1 MSVQPEKSAHPE
13 RWELAF
19 VINDAGRLLRTLA
32 DQKAAQFGVTRAK
45 WAVLARLERFEG
57 LKQAELAEMLDLQ
70 PITLTRLVDRLCANG
85 LIERRADPDDRRAKR
100 LYLTPQARPL
110 MDRLADLGQDM
121 MKTVLDG
128 FDLATV
134 ERMILELSH
143 AKENLKDAIANKPAE
158 QPKPA
163 VKAAAAA

>member
-1 MSVQPEKSAHPE
+1 
-13 RWELAF
+13 
-19 VINDAGRLLRTLA
+19 
-32 DQKAAQFGVTRAK
+32 
-45 WAVLARLERFEG
+45 
-57 LKQAELAEMLDLQ
+57 
-70 PITLTRLVDRLCANG
+70 
-85 LIERRADPDDRRAKR
+85 
-100 LYLTPQARPL
+100 